1 MFKVLYVF
9 FLIIAIGILLLV
21 GVSYQYLATKYDYV
35 CYPFPGR
42 HIEINGRKIHY
53 LCTGKNESAVV
64 LDAGLGADLN
74 WWHLVQKEVS
84 KFARVCSFDRP
95 GYGWSDAGKKSR
107 TSEQIVSELH
117 LLLHTAQMMQPPYIL
132 VGHSFGGANMRL
144 YANTY
149 PDEVMGIILVDACH
163 EDQSFDDGSSGRSLL
178 TIAKDY
184 LCNSVFFHHIGLS
197 RWFMAENLKPFFSP
211 LMPQELRDVIIAKA
225 SSVKSLKAQDNEMF
239 FLKKSLAQLKKSKNV
254 LSNKPLIIITAE
266 ETNKDPSWQAYQK
279 RLVFL
284 YSIGKQIIAKGSS
297 HMRNIEKPEVIISA
311 INEIIKSLCLME
323 G

>member
-21 GVSYQYLATKYDYV
+21 GVSYQYLATKYDDV
-35 CYPFPGR
+35 CYLFPGR
-42 HIEINGRKIHY
+42 HIETNGRKIHFV
-53 LCTGKNESAVV
+53 CTGQNGPAVV

-117 LLLHTAQMMQPPYIL
+117 LLLHTTQMMQPPYIL

-163 EDQSFDDGSSGRSLL
+163 EDQSFDDDSSGRNLL

-184 LCNSVFFHHIGLS
+184 LFNSTFSHYIGLS
-197 RWFMAENLKPFFSP
+197 RWFMAESLKPFFSS
-211 LMPQELRDVIIAKA
+211 LMFQELRDVIIAKA
-225 SSVKSLKAQDNEMF
+225 SSMKALRAQDNEMF
-239 FLKKSLAQLKKSKNV
+239 FLKQSLAQLKKSKNALV
-254 LSNKPLIIITAE
+254 NKPLIIITAE
-266 ETNKDPSWQAYQK
+266 ETNKDPSWQKYQK
-279 RLVFL
+279 ELASL
-284 YSIGKQIIAKGSS
+284 SNMGKQIIVEKSS
-297 HMRNIEKPEVIISA
+297 HMINVDKPEVIVSA
-311 INEIIKSLCLME
+311 IKELIELCK
-323 G
+323 